1 MEWLQKINTMP
12 NHGGGGHHG
21 VVGDLEN
28 IQCRLNSQYGL
39 SGPVPLF
46 QVPSS
51 QFVCPYQAH
60 CFALCMCCDF
70 FACDCRMQCP
80 EGCTCFHDSTWS
92 ANVIQCSRRGHTDIP
107 PLIPMDATSILL
119 DGNNFTGLLES
130 QAFIGRKRVISLF
143 LNASQIESVSSQTF
157 NGLTELEVLHLEDNL
172 IQTLHGHEFSN
183 LTSLRELYLER
194 NKLAT
199 INDMA
204 FSALASLELLHLHDN
219 LLNVYPVWQLGTS
232 SLLPSLTALTISGNP
247 WTCQCQFVHPFHQ
260 FAKEQPQ
267 LLADWVH
274 VKCVADTNGGLIP
287 MTSFSEGGQSSNATC
302 SDALA
307 VTYHTSS
314 SGGGGSL
321 TPGVGVGGAVV
332 AGLPVNVLPIAV
344 AIIAVAIVMA
354 VASVLL
360 FVFRTPLR
368 VWLHSK
374 YGIRVMNS
382 NSGGGH
388 FRGRGSGHHGTAD
401 KLYDAFV
408 SYSVKDEDFVQQ
420 VLVPQL
426 EHTDPAYKL
435 CLQHRDLPTSSS
447 ISDSFPGVSQLC
459 AKHLLVVSRAYL
471 ESEWTQIKYALQ
483 DHKKWHPILIC
494 LEELSVLDLAAAPE
508 FNLFMKAGPVL
519 KWSDAG
525 FWNKLRF
532 YLPDARLRQ
541 QIYQRNLKAGLR
553 GLDSTQSSSASSASD
568 HPKNQH
574 LHHHGMEATPM
585 TSGCEAGWQYD
596 GLLRGHT
603 SSNGGSSSTSTRSTT
618 MNGGK
623 VGSGGCS
630 SSGGLVTSEARLMSN
645 PLEPFGRGEDLYQS
659 VVNEHIYHTLEPP
672 TTPPADAGDLTQ
684 RACAAPA
691 FATPPTFLE
700 AAAAS
705 STVVDGTIYDSLCKL
720 DVMLP
725 NGQLVPATL
734 VRNANGKV
742 IPLVEVNSQTLP
754 HQQPLRPTPTHHPLH
769 PGESNGGLGGGG
781 PRSPISTAQP
791 QQHPRS
797 FNKNRILMSSTA
809 NSSSAASASVSS
821 PRSSS
826 SSSNRHF
833 V

>member
-1 MEWLQKINTMP
+1 
-12 NHGGGGHHG
+12 
-21 VVGDLEN
+21 
-28 IQCRLNSQYGL
+28 
-39 SGPVPLF
+39 
-46 QVPSS
+46 
-51 QFVCPYQAH
+51 
-60 CFALCMCCDF
+60 
-70 FACDCRMQCP
+70 
-80 EGCTCFHDSTWS
+80 
-92 ANVIQCSRRGHTDIP
+92 
-107 PLIPMDATSILL
+107 MDATSILL

-172 IQTLHGHEFSN
+172 IHNLHGHEFSN
-183 LTSLRELYLER
+183 LTSLKELYLER
-194 NKLAT
+194 NKLVA

-204 FSALASLELLHLHDN
+204 FSALPSLELLHLHDN
-219 LLNVYPVWQLGTS
+219 LLNVYPVWQLGGT

-287 MTSFSEGGQSSNATC
+287 LTSFSEGQSNATC
-302 SDALA
+302 SDAMA

-314 SGGGGSL
+314 GGSL
-321 TPGVGVGGAVV
+321 TPVTGVGV

-382 NSGGGH
+382 NGHGGGH
-388 FRGRGSGHHGTAD
+388 FRGGSHHEAD

-426 EHTDPAYKL
+426 EHADPAYKL

-471 ESEWTQIKYALQ
+471 ETEWMQIKYALQ
-483 DHKKWHPILIC
+483 DHKKWHPLLIC

-519 KWSDAG
+519 RWSDAG

-553 GLDSTQSSSASSASD
+553 GLDSTHSSSASSASD
-568 HPKNQH
+568 HPKTQ
-574 LHHHGMEATPM
+574 HHGMEVAPM

-618 MNGGK
+618 MNGK
-623 VGSGGCS
+623 LGGC

-672 TTPPADAGDLTQ
+672 ITPPAGGGPT
-684 RACAAPA
+684 RVCAAPA

-700 AAAAS
+700 AEAGS

-742 IPLVEVNSQTLP
+742 IPLVEVNSHTLP

-769 PGESNGGLGGGG
+769 PGSESTGCGVLGGG
-781 PRSPISTAQP
+781 PRSPISTAAAQP

-809 NSSSAASASVSS
+809 NSSNATASVSS

-826 SSSNRHF
+826 SSNRHF